1 MFRCA
6 RWVAARMEAEMVT
19 GAELNAENVVKVML
33 RSQPE
38 LVMRQKEADEKKT
51 KTSKRSVPEPN
62 LGRF

>member
-1 MFRCA
+1 
-6 RWVAARMEAEMVT
+6 MEAEMVT